1 MPSKQELMKSHT
13 DAIEADAMIVPD
25 ATRQVTQTSFV
36 TAMRCQCPR
45 DKEAV
50 LEQALQEFRLG
61 ADGMYYRWTVKSKDG
76 PKVVEGISI
85 QGAMV
90 LAREWGNCT
99 YQIALAGESKS
110 SWMFEATF
118 IDLEKGAAFPRLY
131 QQNKG
136 RMGGNYDEQR
146 GMDMVFQRGQSMAI
160 RNAVLAGMPEWLKRR
175 SFDAATGAVKDEAGP
190 TLRQSLEKCAQSF
203 RALGV
208 SVEQLEVNLDKRH
221 DDWTSDDLVTLR
233 GLYAAVKDGQV
244 SLDDIFPKERA
255 PGEEG

>member
-13 DAIEADAMIVPD
+13 DAIEAEALIVPD
-25 ATRQVTQTSFV
+25 GTRQVTQASFV
-36 TAMRCQCPR
+36 TAMRCQVPR
-45 DKEAV
+45 DKEVV
-50 LEQALQEFRLG
+50 LEGALQEFRLG
-61 ADGMYYRWTVKSKDG
+61 ADGMYYRWTVKAKDG

-110 SWMFEATF
+110 QWMFEATF

-175 SFDAATGAVKDEAGP
+175 CFDAATGAVKDESGP
-190 TLRQSLEKCAQSF
+190 TLQQSLEKCAQSF

-208 SVEQLEVNLDKRH
+208 TVEQLEGNLEKRH
-221 DDWTSDDLVTLR
+221 DDWTSEDLVTLR
-233 GLYAAVKDGQV
+233 GLYRAISDGQITV
-244 SLDDIFPKERA
+244 AAAFERE
-255 PGEEG
+255 PGADG